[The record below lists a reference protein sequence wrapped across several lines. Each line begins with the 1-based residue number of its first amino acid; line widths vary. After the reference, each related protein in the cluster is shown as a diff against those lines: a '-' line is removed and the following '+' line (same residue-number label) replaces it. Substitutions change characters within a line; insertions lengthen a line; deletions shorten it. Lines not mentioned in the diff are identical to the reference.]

1 MKIIKQGK
9 TLEQLDEESRTIECK
24 KCGCIYVY
32 DVEDLDTTITRRC
45 EPLPWAMGG
54 GFRQGVYND
63 INQVSTCP
71 CCKKEIIVST
81 ESNFLY
87 GEEF

>member
-32 DVEDLDTTITRRC
+32 DIKDLTTSIGRRR
-45 EPLPWAMGG
+45 ESLPWMMGG
-54 GFRQGVYND
+54 GLRKAVYDVTNK
-63 INQVSTCP
+63 ISICP
-71 CCKKEIIVST
+71 CCNNSITIDSSSE
-81 ESNFLY
+81 FLY
-87 GEEF
+87 EEEF